1 MSITEQELAAYA
13 DGELSGDDAA
23 RVEQAVAA
31 DPSLAAKVDR
41 HRALRVTLS
50 AHFAPVADQ
59 PLPDRLTA
67 LLQQDDKVVQLAP
80 LRDAR
85 RTGARLPRWSWIA
98 APALAAS
105 LALALFLPRGDGTT
119 AYADPQLAAT
129 LDGQLVAQQASN
141 AETRILLSFAR
152 SKRHRLPRRARLGFG
167 GAVRRCAGLRRRI
180 PAGRFPAGRSHGE
193 GAGHGG
199 KWRAQCAAG
208 TGRTGA
214 GLAGIGPRRPGSAI
228 CRALH
233 ARQMLL
239 EGIDQPACSRAKPHV
254 AAPGGAER
262 VRSAWFFR
270 QVQFNQPP
278 LPQIVAH
285 RVDGHVA
292 PANPFAEQIVLG
304 AEIGQP
310 PGQRAEHREFATL
323 GVG

>member
-41 HRALRVTLS
+41 HRALRATLS

-152 SKRHRLPRRARLGFG
+152 DDGDYCRAYVSPDQSGIACRDAQGWALVERFG
-167 GAVRRCAGLRRRI
+167 GVPVSGGEYQQAGSPL
-180 PAGRFPAGRSHGE
+180 ADLMAKAQDMAAN
-193 GAGHGG
+193 GALDAQQEQAA
-199 KWRAQCAAG
+199 RAQG
-208 TGRTGA
+208 
-214 GLAGIGPRRPGSAI
+214 
-228 CRALH
+228 
-233 ARQMLL
+233 
-239 EGIDQPACSRAKPHV
+239 
-254 AAPGGAER
+254 
-262 VRSAWFFR
+262 W
-270 QVQFNQPP
+270 
-278 LPQIVAH
+278 
-285 RVDGHVA
+285 
-292 PANPFAEQIVLG
+292 
-304 AEIGQP
+304 
-310 PGQRAEHREFATL
+310 RE
-323 GVG
+323 